1 MVAYGGFTA
10 AGDELGVSKSYL
22 SKVIREL
29 EGRLGVQLLVRTTRS
44 LSLTGA
50 GESFHRECLE
60 MKGDLISLERRIGRI
75 SKEPVGRL
83 RIALSG
89 NFGSD
94 YMTAYLADFS
104 SQHPAIDIESIAYM
118 SEKDN
123 SQEQFDIVIRY
134 GELKDSNLRA
144 RKFGYLSY
152 CLCASSE
159 YVREYGWPESI
170 DDLQGHKCLTDM
182 SGTLSFN
189 DVPNVKVTPFWKSN
203 SAVALRAAVRCGLG
217 IASLPIAVVR
227 NELLDGSIITFEDEW
242 SFHDKACWAVYSPG
256 ILSAGARLFIDY
268 LVGRTARIKLRPSAL
283 ARLSQEEQRMK
294 VRNNCSSPRTKSI

>member
-104 SQHPAIDIESIAYM
+104 SQHPS
-118 SEKDN
+118 
-123 SQEQFDIVIRY
+123 
-134 GELKDSNLRA
+134 
-144 RKFGYLSY
+144 
-152 CLCASSE
+152 
-159 YVREYGWPESI
+159 
-170 DDLQGHKCLTDM
+170 
-182 SGTLSFN
+182 
-189 DVPNVKVTPFWKSN
+189 
-203 SAVALRAAVRCGLG
+203 
-217 IASLPIAVVR
+217 PI
-227 NELLDGSIITFEDEW
+227 
-242 SFHDKACWAVYSPG
+242 
-256 ILSAGARLFIDY
+256 
-268 LVGRTARIKLRPSAL
+268 
-283 ARLSQEEQRMK
+283 
-294 VRNNCSSPRTKSI
+294 